1 LLGRVPKTLAERM
14 RYLRNRTHGHII
26 YLDDYEQKQLM
37 KNLKKTGLSKSAFI
51 RMLITGYAPK
61 EKPDARFYEVMRELS
76 AIGNN
81 LNQLARKAAA
91 LNYIDVPQ
99 YKKEADEWRELRMAI
114 KREFLEPEKLQ

>member
-1 LLGRVPKTLAERM
+1 LQNGCDTL
-14 RYLRNRTHGHII
+14 RTHPH
-26 YLDDYEQKQLM
+26 KQTIFLNDNELNHLLI
-37 KNLKKTGLSKSAFI
+37 KTKKTGLSKSAFI

-61 EKPDARFYEVMRELS
+61 EKPDDRFYEVMREIS

-99 YKKEADEWRELRMAI
+99 YKKEAEEWRALRMAI
-114 KREFLEPEKLQ
+114 KREFLEPEQLK